1 MECKKDQIYGE
12 LHRMIMDNLLPPG
25 SRLPNEVELAKKLG
39 VGHVTLRSA
48 LSRLEA
54 EGLVIRIRSKGT
66 YVTDNR
72 FRTTFLMIL
81 PDGTE
86 NLDTPS
92 RYILSGVETYAEKRS
107 IIIERC
113 PASLFLSFSPKQR
126 QEIKSRLHIQGV
138 IFETG
143 HRRAEEA
150 LITALKELNLP
161 VVIPHGLSSDT
172 QRTPFLVLRTDEKA
186 AFSDAYKHLASKGLK
201 RIAGL
206 FLDMPEED
214 HGFIRGFKR
223 QELLDFLKENNLD
236 FDEELIGLVPNE
248 SDRISNLVQQ
258 WMLGSNPPEAILCQ
272 SDRVAMRVCFMLGA
286 MNFNVPNQVSIM
298 GYSNYPGSQLML
310 PPLTTIDTM
319 LKNCAQMAIDKLLS
333 AKEWYV
339 PKVAPKEIF
348 TPYQLIERESVGNKN
363 K

>member
-1 MECKKDQIYGE
+1 MECKKDQVYGE

-66 YVTDNR
+66 FVAENSR
-72 FRTTFLMIL
+72 RTTFLMIL

-107 IIIERC
+107 LTIERC

-126 QEIKSRLHIQGV
+126 EEIKNRLQIKGV

-150 LITALKELNLP
+150 LITALKELKLP
-161 VVIPHGLSSDT
+161 VVIPHGLASDS
-172 QRTPFLVLRTDEKA
+172 QRSPFLVLRTNEKA
-186 AFSDAYKHLASKGLK
+186 AFSDAYKYLASQGLK

-206 FLDMPEED
+206 YLDMPEED
-214 HGFIRGFKR
+214 HGIIRGFKR
-223 QELLDFLKENNLD
+223 QELKDFLKENNLD
-236 FDEELIGLVPNE
+236 YDDELIGLVPNE

-258 WMLGSNPPEAILCQ
+258 WMLGPNPPEAILCQ
-272 SDRVAMRVCFMLGA
+272 SDRIAMRVCFMLGA
-286 MNFNVPNQVSIM
+286 MSVNIPNKVSIM
-298 GYSNYPGSQLML
+298 GYSNNPGSQLML
-310 PPLTTIDTM
+310 PPLTTIDTL

-333 AKEWYV
+333 YKEWYQDN
-339 PKVAPKEIF
+339 VAPKEIF
-348 TPYQLIERESVGNKN
+348 TPYQLIERESVAK